1 MGPFTE
7 DCDGMGGGRM
17 KYQEK
22 YCKKHGHWYAK
33 FLDQCPICVG
43 EKMKVAK
50 KGKKVVS
57 FLDKIR

>member
-1 MGPFTE
+1 
-7 DCDGMGGGRM
+7 M